1 MLKGVVDSV
10 SDERLDCVVSCPPD
24 VDIGDE
30 TLVSI
35 SEVLMGLVVDPASEV
50 APKLVCSLDAV
61 DSEED
66 CD

>member
-1 MLKGVVDSV
+1 MDSL
-10 SDERLDCVVSCPPD
+10 SDEKLDCVVSSPSD
-24 VDIGDE
+24 VDIDDE
-30 TLVSI
+30 TLVST

-50 APKLVCSLDAV
+50 ALKLVCSLDGA

>member
-1 MLKGVVDSV
+1 MDSV
-10 SDERLDCVVSCPPD
+10 FDERLDCVVSCPSEVDID
-24 VDIGDE
+24 VD
-30 TLVSI
+30 TLVST

-50 APKLVCSLDAV
+50 ALKLVCSLDGA